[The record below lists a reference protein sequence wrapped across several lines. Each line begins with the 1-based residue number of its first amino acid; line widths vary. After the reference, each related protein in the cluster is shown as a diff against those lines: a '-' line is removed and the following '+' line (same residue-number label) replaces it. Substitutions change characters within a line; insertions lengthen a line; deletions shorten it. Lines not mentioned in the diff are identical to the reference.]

1 MVFAEPGIFWEHS
14 QEHRCVLKEPACC
27 NSEAS
32 SLKTEGTSTFSKN
45 PPASERWGHRESFLS
60 PPLNCKAGDTVRRQ
74 SHWPAEDAVFRNKLV
89 SSEVNNTD
97 SSGRRLYTLLNANC
111 VCPATLLVVYPRG
124 RGWGALDFISLCSI
138 CRLFLRAGGTAP
150 VLLGNQQ
157 MGLATM
163 SRGRWDKRLIF
174 LNCFWYSRQ
183 VAGHKPRNGGRGGG
197 GSQVAGN
204 DASCKQQGPQ
214 EDKGRQGPPDWQ
226 ETTPLGGKGLS
237 PRQRQV
243 GKGGNLRHLE
253 VTFSSLLSLPQDQPH
268 R

>member
-138 CRLFLRAGGTAP
+138 AASSWGQEEQHPYCWGTSKWA
-150 VLLGNQQ
+150 LLP
-157 MGLATM
+157 
-163 SRGRWDKRLIF
+163 WVE
-174 LNCFWYSRQ
+174 
-183 VAGHKPRNGGRGGG
+183 VAEIR
-197 GSQVAGN
+197 
-204 DASCKQQGPQ
+204 D
-214 EDKGRQGPPDWQ
+214 
-226 ETTPLGGKGLS
+226 
-237 PRQRQV
+237 
-243 GKGGNLRHLE
+243 
-253 VTFSSLLSLPQDQPH
+253 
-268 R
+268 